1 MSALRK
7 SAAVICV
14 ALVAAGCG
22 GDERDYDPASAP
34 PEIDVNDERALAFD
48 CITRVS
54 GIEATLEGEEFIQVG
69 EEPDGPRLEFVQFS
83 GEAEGR
89 QLDGDAEGTEQIG
102 SALLFVNGGS
112 DQLLDE
118 LEECLLEVQ

>member
-1 MSALRK
+1 M
-7 SAAVICV
+7 ICV

-22 GDERDYDPASAP
+22 GDQPDYDPASAP
-34 PEIDVNDERALAFD
+34 PEIDPNDERALTFD

-54 GIEATLEGEEFIQVG
+54 GIEATLEGEDFIQVG
-69 EEPDGPRLEFVQFS
+69 AAPDGPRIEFLKFT

-102 SALLFVNGGS
+102 STLLSVNGGS
-112 DQLLDE
+112 DRLLEE
-118 LEECLLEVQ
+118 LEQCLLEVQ